1 VRRMNIAIL
10 VIALLA
16 MVGAGA
22 GIGLAT
28 TASASTHTRTTASG
42 TASGAVSATVS
53 ATKDVKYVLFD
64 CNSGPEVEPA
74 SYVAFC
80 ADDGA
85 GLQQLHWTSWTPK
98 LASGYG
104 TMYENDCIP
113 YCAAGHVYDYPALVV
128 LWGSATVKGH
138 PAERRYQWLT
148 LIFTGKRPPV
158 YNLVHGKL
166 TATHPATQTW
176 PTDPA

>member
-1 VRRMNIAIL
+1 MNIAIL

-22 GIGLAT
+22 GIGVAT
-28 TASASTHTRTTASG
+28 TASASTHTRTTV
-42 TASGAVSATVS
+42 SGAVSATR
-53 ATKDVKYVLFD
+53 DLKYVLFD
-64 CNSGPEVEPA
+64 CNSGPEVKPA
-74 SYVAFC
+74 SYIAFC

-85 GLQQLHWTSWTPK
+85 GLQNLHWTSWTPK

-104 TMYENDCIP
+104 TLYENDCIP
-113 YCAAGHVYDYPALVV
+113 YCAAGHFHYYPALVV

-138 PAERRYQWLT
+138 PAERSYQWLT

-166 TATHPATQTW
+166 VATHPATQTW
-176 PTDPA
+176 ATTTS